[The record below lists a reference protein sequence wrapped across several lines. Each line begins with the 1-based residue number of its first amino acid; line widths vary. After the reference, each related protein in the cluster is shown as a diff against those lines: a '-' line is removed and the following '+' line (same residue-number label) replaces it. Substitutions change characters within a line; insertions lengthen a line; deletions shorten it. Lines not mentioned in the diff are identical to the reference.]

1 MRDPLSKIQVL
12 IFIMVNLLA
21 LLIISWGYIYFRIKK
36 TDSNEV
42 LIAGKIQQLKEIFAK
57 HKKDNGNTPIA
68 IEEFK
73 LQQEC
78 IANLQVINQ
87 QQQDAM
93 AKIEEIENNEGL
105 DQETKARY
113 IKAQLASLKAQ
124 SDAYEDTVSILRKQI
139 NQGNNRLTF
148 IEEKLL
154 IQKQELIK
162 LRLLRDKSEMD
173 DLNNNNLDNN
183 NNLNDNNFN
192 DNKPNTESENS
203 KTPVDNQ
210 ENDNSILNEMS
221 VTITQQ
227 KEKIE
232 NQNSELEQLMQG
244 YLILEEESKNATTAD
259 SEIDNGIDSDMASIT
274 NDITEIQL
282 ALERAL
288 TEKNFLETQFLD
300 LLDSSDNQVQ
310 LKDEL
315 KRTKTE
321 YLMLEEHFIDLAE
334 KE

>member
-1 MRDPLSKIQVL
+1 MI
-12 IFIMVNLLA
+12 NLLV

-36 TDSNEV
+36 TASNEV
-42 LIAGKIQQLKEIFAK
+42 LISGKIQHLKEIFAK
-57 HKKDNGNTPIA
+57 HKKDDGNTPIG

-78 IANLQVINQ
+78 IANLQKINQ

-93 AKIEEIENNEGL
+93 AEIEKIENNEGL
-105 DQETKARY
+105 DQETKERY

-173 DLNNNNLDNN
+173 NLKNNELNTENENLKSQVENQEKSN
-183 NNLNDNNFN
+183 STLND
-192 DNKPNTESENS
+192 
-203 KTPVDNQ
+203 
-210 ENDNSILNEMS
+210 MS

-227 KEKIE
+227 KQKIE
-232 NQNSELEQLMQG
+232 KQNSELEQLMQG
-244 YLILEEESKNATTAD
+244 YLILEEESKNATTAE
-259 SEIDNGIDSDMASIT
+259 SEADSDMESIA
-274 NDITEIQL
+274 NDISEIEL

-288 TEKNFLETQFLD
+288 TEKDFLETQFLD
-300 LLDSSDNQVQ
+300 LLDSNDTEVQ

-321 YLMLEEHFIDLAE
+321 YMMLEEHFIDLAE
-334 KE
+334 KK

>member
-1 MRDPLSKIQVL
+1 MI
-12 IFIMVNLLA
+12 NLLV
-21 LLIISWGYIYFRIKK
+21 LLIISWGYIYFKIKK
-36 TDSNEV
+36 TASNEV
-42 LIAGKIQQLKEIFAK
+42 LISGKIQHLKEIFAK
-57 HKKDNGNTPIA
+57 HKKDDGNAPIG

-78 IANLQVINQ
+78 IANLQKINQ

-93 AKIEEIENNEGL
+93 AEIEEIENNEGL
-105 DQETKARY
+105 DQETKERY

-173 DLNNNNLDNN
+173 NLNNDLNTD
-183 NNLNDNNFN
+183 
-192 DNKPNTESENS
+192 NTESNDQTTPVEIQENS
-203 KTPVDNQ
+203 KD
-210 ENDNSILNEMS
+210 ILNEMS

-227 KEKIE
+227 KQKIE

-244 YLILEEESKNATTAD
+244 YLILEEESKSATTTD
-259 SEIDNGIDSDMASIT
+259 SETDSDMTSIT
-274 NDITEIQL
+274 NDISEIEL

-300 LLDSSDNQVQ
+300 LLDSNDTEVQ

-321 YLMLEEHFIDLAE
+321 YMMLEEHFIDLAE
-334 KE
+334 KK

>member
-1 MRDPLSKIQVL
+1 
-12 IFIMVNLLA
+12 MV
-21 LLIISWGYIYFRIKK
+21 LLIISWGYIYFKIKK
-36 TDSNEV
+36 TASNEV
-42 LIAGKIQQLKEIFAK
+42 LISGKIQHLKEIFAK
-57 HKKDNGNTPIA
+57 HKKDDGNAPIG

-78 IANLQVINQ
+78 IANLQKINQ

-93 AKIEEIENNEGL
+93 AEIEEIENNEGL
-105 DQETKARY
+105 DQETKERY

-173 DLNNNNLDNN
+173 NLNNDLNTD
-183 NNLNDNNFN
+183 
-192 DNKPNTESENS
+192 NTESNDQTTPVEIQENS
-203 KTPVDNQ
+203 KD
-210 ENDNSILNEMS
+210 ILNEMS

-227 KEKIE
+227 KQKIE

-244 YLILEEESKNATTAD
+244 YLILEEESKSATTTD
-259 SEIDNGIDSDMASIT
+259 SETDSDMTSIT
-274 NDITEIQL
+274 NDISEIEL

-300 LLDSSDNQVQ
+300 LLDSNDTEVQ

-321 YLMLEEHFIDLAE
+321 YMMLEEHFIDLAE
-334 KE
+334 KK

>member
-1 MRDPLSKIQVL
+1 MKMRDPLSKIQVL
-12 IFIMVNLLA
+12 IFIMINLLA
-21 LLIISWGYIYFRIKK
+21 LLIISWGYIYYRIKK
-36 TDSNEV
+36 TASNEV
-42 LIAGKIQQLKEIFAK
+42 LIAGKIQQLKEMFSK
-57 HKKDNGNTPIA
+57 YKKDAGNTPIA

-78 IANLQVINQ
+78 IANLQAINQ

-93 AKIEEIENNEGL
+93 AEIEVIENNDSL
-105 DQETKARY
+105 DHETKERY

-124 SDAYEDTVSILRKQI
+124 SNAYEDTVSILRKQI
-139 NQGNNRLTF
+139 RQGNNRLTF

-173 DLNNNNLDNN
+173 NLNTNEFSASNTNSSNTHDSKLDSENLDSNN
-183 NNLNDNNFN
+183 QI
-192 DNKPNTESENS
+192 E
-203 KTPVDNQ
+203 NQ
-210 ENDNSILNEMS
+210 ENSNSILNEMS

-227 KEKIE
+227 KQKIE

-244 YLILEEESKNATTAD
+244 YLILEEESKNATSAD
-259 SEIDNGIDSDMASIT
+259 SDTDIDMTSIS
-274 NDITEIQL
+274 NDISEIEQ

-300 LLDSSDNQVQ
+300 LLDSNDNQVQ

-321 YLMLEEHFIDLAE
+321 YMMLEEHFIDLAE

>member
-1 MRDPLSKIQVL
+1 MKMRDPLSKVQALV
-12 IFIMVNLLA
+12 FIMINLLL

-36 TDSNEV
+36 TASNEI
-42 LIAGKIQQLKEIFAK
+42 LISGKIQHLKEIFAK
-57 HKKDNGNTPIA
+57 HKKDDGNAPIA

-78 IANLQVINQ
+78 IANLQIINQ
-87 QQQDAM
+87 QQHDAM
-93 AKIEEIENNEGL
+93 AEIENIENNDSL
-105 DQETKARY
+105 DQETKERY

-173 DLNNNNLDNN
+173 NLKNNELNTENENLKSQVENQEKSN
-183 NNLNDNNFN
+183 STLND
-192 DNKPNTESENS
+192 
-203 KTPVDNQ
+203 
-210 ENDNSILNEMS
+210 MS

-227 KEKIE
+227 KQKIE
-232 NQNSELEQLMQG
+232 KQNSELEQLMQG

-259 SEIDNGIDSDMASIT
+259 SETDSDMESIA
-274 NDITEIQL
+274 NDISEIEL

-288 TEKNFLETQFLD
+288 TEKDFLETQFLD
-300 LLDSSDNQVQ
+300 LLDSNDTEVQ

-321 YLMLEEHFIDLAE
+321 YMMLEEHFIDLAE
-334 KE
+334 KK